1 VTTPHRLHIL
11 VATDGSEQAREAARF
26 VRKTFAPEVVGR
38 ITLVAVVR
46 PPSSVLLTMGLGA
59 GVISAEA
66 WQELDAASRRAAEDA
81 LAQAHTLL
89 DPLASQVEQQIRPG
103 IPADEII
110 SAARELG
117 VDLIVMGNRGWGE
130 VRSVLLGS
138 VSERVLHLAHCPV
151 LIVRPKEHD

>member
-1 VTTPHRLHIL
+1 MTTPHRLHIL
-11 VATDGSEQAREAARF
+11 IATDGSEQAREAARF
-26 VRKTFAPEVVGR
+26 VRKSFTSDVIGR

-66 WQELDAASRRAAEDA
+66 WQELDAASRRAAEEA
-81 LAQAHTLL
+81 LARAHTLL
-89 DPLASQVEQQIRPG
+89 DPLTPQVEQQIRHG
-103 IPADEII
+103 LPADEII
-110 SAARELG
+110 NAAHDLG

-151 LIVRPKEHD
+151 LIVRPKEQH